1 MRTRKLARSHE
12 PEIVVADGDFVLRQG
27 DLGTDMY
34 VITAGRVR
42 VTRHQ
47 NGEVVDLGERGR
59 GEFFGEM
66 SLLESLPRAA
76 DVQAVGEARLLV
88 ITQGQ
93 LLVRLR
99 RDPTFS
105 LELLRQL
112 SGELRRQHP
121 DGAAFPG
128 GDGSR

>member
-1 MRTRKLARSHE
+1 MVRARKLARSHE
-12 PEIVVADGDFVLRQG
+12 PEMVVADGEYVLRQG

-47 NGEVVDLGERGR
+47 NGEEVDLGERGR

-76 DVQAVGEARLLV
+76 SVRAVGEVRLLV

-112 SGELRRQHP
+112 SSEVRRQHP

-128 GDGSR
+128 R